1 MIILNDGLNTNQFS
15 FKDGQF
21 TTMYSDIC
29 RSADVERTF
38 MRQIYDDAY
47 DVGFAMVSC
56 KTQHVVR
63 FYLADEK
70 KDCEGDVQFW
80 EFKPIAEDVRKYKL
94 ASNLK
99 VVVFND

>member
-15 FKDGQF
+15 FK
-21 TTMYSDIC
+21 
-29 RSADVERTF
+29 
-38 MRQIYDDAY
+38 
-47 DVGFAMVSC
+47 
-56 KTQHVVR
+56 
-63 FYLADEK
+63 
-70 KDCEGDVQFW
+70 DVQFW